1 MGGTELMPVA
11 PAGERSAL
19 PVLVP
24 EAHAIGTIAVIRS
37 LGRAGYPVHACA
49 ADRDAL
55 GLVSNYAAAGV
66 VCPPYGDAAFLPWL
80 AEYVAV
86 HRIAAIIPSEGFL
99 LGIRPVFDRY
109 ARLLP
114 IPSDSGVVYRN
125 LSKAAVFGHLA
136 KHPDAA
142 AHLPPTLIFD
152 GEDAPAA
159 RAFDALDL
167 PIFVKADA
175 ADANAAGAAS
185 RVIRADS
192 IDAAR
197 QAVSELRAGFS
208 RVLAQG
214 FVPGQGAGAYF
225 LVDEGGIVQEFANRC
240 LHEIPHTGGFCS
252 LRESWWNE
260 AMMEDARAK
269 LRHLDWKGV
278 AMLEYRWDPR
288 SRTFHFIELNAR
300 FWAALHLALFA
311 GVDFPRM
318 LLDRFHGF
326 AVQRTSFP
334 VGLQCRLTV
343 HDIGYVA
350 SRWRDPALGLAAKLA
365 SAGGWMA
372 RCFDPRIRSDL
383 WFPHDSHLYWRQ
395 WGVFLRN
402 ALARVRR
409 MTSSTDPAST
419 R

>member
-1 MGGTELMPVA
+1 MHAA
-11 PAGERSAL
+11 PAPDRAAL

-49 ADRDAL
+49 TDRNAL
-55 GLVSNYAAAGV
+55 GLVSNYAVAGV
-66 VCPPYGDAAFLPWL
+66 VSPPYGDAAFLPWL
-80 AEYVAV
+80 ADYVAA
-86 HRIAAIIPSEGFL
+86 HRIAAIVPSEAFL
-99 LGIRPVFDRY
+99 LAIRPVFERY
-109 ARLLP
+109 AALLP
-114 IPSDSGVVYRN
+114 IPSDATLVYRN
-125 LSKAAVFGHLA
+125 LSKAAVLDHLA
-136 KHPDAA
+136 GDARTA
-142 AHLPPTLIFD
+142 RHLPPTLVAE
-152 GEDAPAA
+152 GPEAPAA
-159 RAFDALDL
+159 EAFAAFDL

-175 ADANAAGAAS
+175 VDARSPIHAS

-192 IDAAR
+192 VAAAR
-197 QAVSELRAGFS
+197 KAVGELLGNFS

-214 FVPGQGAGAYF
+214 FVPGQGTGAYF
-225 LVDEGGIVQEFANRC
+225 LVDEHGIAQEFANRC

-269 LRHLDWKGV
+269 LRELGWKGV

-288 SRTFHFIELNAR
+288 TGELHFIELNAR

-318 LLDRFHGF
+318 LLDSFHGRD
-326 AVQRTSFP
+326 VQRTSFP

-350 SRWRDPALGLAAKLA
+350 SRWRDPAVGMGSKLA
-365 SAGGWMA
+365 SVGGWML
-372 RCFDPRIRSDL
+372 RCLDPRIRSDL
-383 WFPHDSHLYWRQ
+383 WFPRDSHLYWRQ

-409 MTSSTDPAST
+409 MGSAANGETA